1 MPAAIAQPAAAA
13 RAAEADQPVSAPQTA
28 PLAASPQPV
37 GQSLAAPDKP
47 DLDSIVSSAGLQ
59 WVETKSKQLSLE
71 DGMAAVPAPRPVRV
85 RKPRAVVQSEPLQ
98 QVETRPGDE
107 PK

>member
-1 MPAAIAQPAAAA
+1 MTPAAAPPV
-13 RAAEADQPVSAPQTA
+13 AAAPVAQTAQAVPVPVAA
-28 PLAASPQPV
+28 PLAPSTQPV
-37 GQSLAAPDKP
+37 GQPLPAPDKS

>member
-1 MPAAIAQPAAAA
+1 VI
-13 RAAEADQPVSAPQTA
+13 PVAA
-28 PLAASPQPV
+28 PLAHSTQPV
-37 GQSLAAPDKP
+37 GQPLPAPDKS
-47 DLDSIVSSAGLQ
+47 DLDSIVSGAGLQ

-85 RKPRAVVQSEPLQ
+85 RKPRAVVQAEPLQ